1 LQQEFPRRYCFV
13 VNAKERR
20 RVAPVRVRGCYPENT
35 QYAYKECSVTQCW
48 VAALLGLTLS
58 AKVVAADFL
67 VEVRVLVQRGC
78 MLVDQPRDAGAQDL
92 GRIDLG
98 SAARLDGS
106 AAPLSGM
113 LVNQRPPRLECN
125 PDTPYQ
131 VRVDGGLHG
140 GVGEVRFLASADAR
154 ARPIPY
160 RLFRDAAWREPVR
173 VGQAHAARV
182 PDSGSVELPLYA
194 RIDKLAW
201 VPRAGQYADVL
212 KVTVTW

>member
-1 LQQEFPRRYCFV
+1 M
-13 VNAKERR
+13 KERFL
-20 RVAPVRVRGCYPENT
+20 VV
-35 QYAYKECSVTQCW
+35 
-48 VAALLGLTLS
+48 LLGLVLS
-58 AKVVAADFL
+58 GAAMAADFL

-78 MLVDQPRDAGAQDL
+78 MLVSQPRDAGAQAL

-98 SAARLDGS
+98 TAARLDGPG
-106 AAPLSGM
+106 APLSGV
-113 LVNQRPPRLECN
+113 LLSQRPPRLECN

-131 VRVDGGLHG
+131 VRVDGGQHG
-140 GVGEVRFLASADAR
+140 GVGELRFLASDDGK

-160 RLFRDAAWREPVR
+160 RLYRDAAWREPLAVD
-173 VGQAHAARV
+173 VAHSARV

-201 VPRAGQYADVL
+201 VPHAGLYGDLL